1 MIRRFGLFGIAL
13 GSVLLAW
20 TPTTSAADPNEVER
34 LRKELVAKDKEL
46 KQALDELALRR
57 QEVTALT
64 KALQEKESALVKYV
78 GKLEEELMKLNEVA
92 RKYKLDFTM
101 LQEEHRHAL
110 KKLEQI
116 RALLE
121 APKSDAEPIENDLEG
136 EVREVTKEGFIS
148 ISIGSDKGLLKGH
161 TLEVFRLEPRSQYL
175 GTIVIIDAG
184 PKEAVGKV
192 QNSQPGRVIQ
202 PKDKVATRIVLD
214 DKQKL
219 VKDLDSVKNA
229 PYVHAVIFY
238 LKKDAPAG
246 EVDAL
251 IEDTHKL
258 LGKISTV
265 RGLWVG
271 EPAVKATPEY
281 AIKDY
286 HVGLLVLFD
295 DFDGLKKYLDDPLH
309 QQYLDKHGKHWDK
322 VPVYDFL
329 HQKPK

>member
-1 MIRRFGLFGIAL
+1 MIRRFGLLGIVL
-13 GSVLLAW
+13 GCVLWSW
-20 TPTTSAADPNEVER
+20 TPTTIAADQNELER

-46 KQALDELALRR
+46 KQALEELTQRR
-57 QEVTALT
+57 QELTALI
-64 KALQEKESALVKYV
+64 KAMQERETTLVKTRA
-78 GKLEEELMKLNEVA
+78 KLEEELMKLMEVE
-92 RKYKLDFTM
+92 RKHRLDLKL
-101 LQEEHRHAL
+101 LQEEHQHAL
-110 KKLEQI
+110 KKLDQI

-121 APKSDAEPIENDLEG
+121 DQKPDAKPIREDLEG
-136 EVREVTKEGFIS
+136 EVRDVTKEGFIS
-148 ISIGSDKGLLKGH
+148 ISLGSDQGLLKGH
-161 TLEVFRLEPRSQYL
+161 TLEVFRLDPKPQYL

-184 PKEAVGKV
+184 PKEAIGKV
-192 QNSQPGRVIQ
+192 QNPLPGRAIQ

-219 VKDLDSVKNA
+219 TKDLDSVKNA

-246 EVDAL
+246 EVDSL

-271 EPAVKATPEY
+271 KPAAKATPEY